1 MQSGPFS
8 KQYRLRTLDLRGHG
22 ASRESPRRFT
32 IEAFAADV
40 ADALRRDGEPPAHV
54 IGLSLGG
61 CVGLALA
68 LAAPDRV
75 RSLTLVNAFAQLR
88 PAGIRGAMKISQR
101 LALLCTAPMPTVA
114 RHVARGLFPRPDQ
127 REQYLAAVARLGSN
141 PRWTY
146 LAGMLALARFDVR
159 ARLADVRCPTLVVVA
174 DRDRTVPRS
183 AGALLEREIPSAR
196 LEVIP
201 DSRHATPYDQPEV
214 FNRIVLDFLSR
225 VP

>member
-146 LAGMLALARFDVR
+146 LAGSLWRDSTSAHGLPTCGVPRWSSSAIETGRCLARPAPCWSVKSLRPGSRSF
-159 ARLADVRCPTLVVVA
+159 PTPGTQ
-174 DRDRTVPRS
+174 RRTISPRS
-183 AGALLEREIPSAR
+183 SIGSCWT
-196 LEVIP
+196 
-201 DSRHATPYDQPEV
+201 S
-214 FNRIVLDFLSR
+214 
-225 VP
+225 